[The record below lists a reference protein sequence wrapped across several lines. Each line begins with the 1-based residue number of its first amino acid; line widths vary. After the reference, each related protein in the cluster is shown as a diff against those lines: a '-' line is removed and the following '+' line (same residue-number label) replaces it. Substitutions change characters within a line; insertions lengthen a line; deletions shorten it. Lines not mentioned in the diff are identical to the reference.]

1 MGPGV
6 GEAPRRGARGPAAAL
21 ALIAC
26 SNQWG
31 RGGSLLVLAVFGV
44 PPEVARV
51 LVPAWWLAAAEVLL
65 GERPPAELL
74 AAAETVEV
82 EGSTCRPCRA
92 LKAASSQSWGGR
104 WLERRFYDV
113 SETRTQAGWPPADR
127 SHQRLLAPYSLP
139 GSTRQASWLGVG
151 HSEIAL

>member
-1 MGPGV
+1 M
-6 GEAPRRGARGPAAAL
+6 PRRGARGPAAAL
-21 ALIAC
+21 SLIAC

-65 GERPPAELL
+65 GERLP
-74 AAAETVEV
+74 AETVEG

-92 LKAASSQSWGGR
+92 LKAASSQSWGVG
-104 WLERRFYDV
+104 WLERRF
-113 SETRTQAGWPPADR
+113 
-127 SHQRLLAPYSLP
+127 
-139 GSTRQASWLGVG
+139 
-151 HSEIAL
+151 

>member
-65 GERPPAELL
+65 GERPSAELL
-74 AAAETVEV
+74 AAAETAEV

-92 LKAASSQSWGGR
+92 LKAASSQSWGVG
-104 WLERRFYDV
+104 WLERRF
-113 SETRTQAGWPPADR
+113 
-127 SHQRLLAPYSLP
+127 
-139 GSTRQASWLGVG
+139 
-151 HSEIAL
+151 

>member
-65 GERPPAELL
+65 GERPSAELL
-74 AAAETVEV
+74 SAAETVEG

-92 LKAASSQSWGGR
+92 LKAASSQSWGVG
-104 WLERRFYDV
+104 WLERRF
-113 SETRTQAGWPPADR
+113 
-127 SHQRLLAPYSLP
+127 
-139 GSTRQASWLGVG
+139 
-151 HSEIAL
+151 